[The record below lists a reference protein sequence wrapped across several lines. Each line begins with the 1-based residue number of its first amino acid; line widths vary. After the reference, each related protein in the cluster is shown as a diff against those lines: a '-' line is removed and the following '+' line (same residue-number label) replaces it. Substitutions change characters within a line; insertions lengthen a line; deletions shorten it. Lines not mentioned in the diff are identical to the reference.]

1 MQHIYTDY
9 LVVGSGAVGMAFV
22 DTLLQESTS
31 SIVIVDRHHGPGGH
45 WNDAYSFVRLHQPSA
60 YYGVGSRALGANAKD
75 AVGMNKGMYER
86 ATAAELISY
95 YEQVMQGFLATGR
108 VRYFSKSNYTQ
119 DLGKLPTTDEHQ
131 FVELLSGKTYRVS
144 VNKKIVDT
152 SFLNTAVPS
161 THPPKYSTA
170 AGIHCLPLNELPK
183 LKKSYAGYVV
193 VGAGK
198 TGIDAAL
205 WLLESGVDPDTI
217 HWIMPRDS
225 WFQNRENVQPGDDFF
240 HLSYGALATQVEIVA
255 QATSLPEV
263 FSRLNATGQLLR
275 IDDTVEP
282 TMYHGAIISHSEI
295 TELKRIKHVVRLGR
309 IQQIEATSIVL
320 EKGTVAANPDWL
332 YVDCSAS
339 AVERRPSV
347 PIFQGAKI
355 TPQFVR
361 TVQPTFSAALLAFI
375 ETNMKDD
382 AQKNQLCS
390 VIPLPDQPVHYLA
403 MMAASMSNQYQ
414 WSKNEAIR
422 RWINSTR
429 LDAFSAMARNV
440 KPFETDK
447 LALLERYGK
456 NVGLAAEKLKMLLSV
471 GRV

>member
-1 MQHIYTDY
+1 MQQISTDY

-22 DTLLQESTS
+22 DTLLQESTA

-60 YYGVGSRALGANAKD
+60 YYGVGSRALGANLKD
-75 AVGMNKGMYER
+75 AVGINKGMYER
-86 ATAAELISY
+86 ATAAELVSY

-108 VRYFSKSNYTQ
+108 VRYFPKSNYAQ
-119 DLGKLPTTDEHQ
+119 DLGASPTSNEHQ
-131 FVELLSGKTYRVS
+131 FKELLSGKVYS
-144 VNKKIVDT
+144 VNVAKKIVDT

-161 THPPKYSTA
+161 THPPKYAIADGVS
-170 AGIHCLPLNELPK
+170 CVPLNELPK
-183 LKKSYAGYVV
+183 LQKAYAGYVV

-205 WLLESGVDPDTI
+205 WLLESGVDPDLI

-225 WFQNRENVQPGDDFF
+225 WFQNRENVQPGDEFF
-240 HLSYGALATQVEIVA
+240 HLSYGALAAQVEIVA
-255 QATSLPEV
+255 QSSSLPEV
-263 FSRLNATGQLLR
+263 FNRLNAAGQLLR
-275 IDDTVEP
+275 IDDSVEP

-295 TELKRIKHVVRLGR
+295 AELKRIKHVVRLGR
-309 IQQIEATSIVL
+309 IQRIEADEIVL
-320 EKGTVAANPDWL
+320 EKGKVVANPDWL

-339 AVERRPSV
+339 AVERRPSI

-375 ETNMKDD
+375 EVNFDNE
-382 AQKNQLCS
+382 AQKNQLCA

-403 MMAASMSNQYQ
+403 MMAASMGNQYQ

-429 LDAFSAMARNV
+429 LDAFSAMAKSV
-440 KPFETDK
+440 KPDESDK
-447 LALLERYGK
+447 LTLLERYGK
-456 NVGLAAEKLKMLLSV
+456 NVGPAAAKLKMLLGS